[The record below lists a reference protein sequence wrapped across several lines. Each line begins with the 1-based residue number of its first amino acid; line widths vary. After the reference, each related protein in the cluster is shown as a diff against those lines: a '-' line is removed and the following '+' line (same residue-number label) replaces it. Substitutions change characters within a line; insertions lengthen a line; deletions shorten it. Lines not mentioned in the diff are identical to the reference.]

1 MSRKGGGY
9 VQGVGIPWDLG
20 YLLPIVLTPS
30 GHHNTCGWHPI
41 GMLSWYNTVSMDT
54 DPLRNVSL
62 VFQRYER
69 QYENW
74 QEVKA
79 IYRDEQTRNFQ
90 EKTSLQKQL
99 ITSRD
104 NLRELRQRELE
115 EEAKRVSTFTTK
127 GLFTRSV
134 NVAVFVSGT
143 FDLLDVMCR
152 RCHGTAF
159 NPFLNGMKNGDID
172 GTCKRNLNSFI
183 Q

>member
-1 MSRKGGGY
+1 
-9 VQGVGIPWDLG
+9 
-20 YLLPIVLTPS
+20 
-30 GHHNTCGWHPI
+30 
-41 GMLSWYNTVSMDT
+41 MDT
-54 DPLRNVSL
+54 DSLRNVSL
-62 VFQRYER
+62 MLFFQRYER

-104 NLRELRQRELE
+104 NLQELRQRELE

-127 GLFTRSV
+127 GLFTRTV
-134 NVAVFVSGT
+134 NVAVFVSST
-143 FDLLDVMCR
+143 FDLFDVMCK
-152 RCHGTAF
+152 RCHRTAF
-159 NPFLNGMKNGDID
+159 NLFLNGMKNGDID
-172 GTCKRNLNSFI
+172 GTCKRGLHYLI